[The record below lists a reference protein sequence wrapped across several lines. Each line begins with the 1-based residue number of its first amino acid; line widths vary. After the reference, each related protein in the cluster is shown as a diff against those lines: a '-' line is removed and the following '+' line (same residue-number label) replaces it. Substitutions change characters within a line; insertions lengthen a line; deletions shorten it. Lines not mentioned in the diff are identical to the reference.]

1 MYEHANHETMSL
13 TSHNS
18 YREWTG
24 RAFLADR
31 RREHSRLPTGGFGTK
46 VPVPPNLKAR
56 ELTFFWFSHF

>member
-1 MYEHANHETMSL
+1 MSL